1 MLMKVTPRKRN
12 ILYIQVYQ
20 RVAGMLLISY
30 LFSSC
35 ILVNKWD
42 KSSRNVGV
50 QTDKVPAPDSA
61 TETCD
66 VEVQDVGVQTG
77 NGTIEVSCN
86 DSSLSEITKILQ
98 EDKSNNQ
105 QEDPGLKLYSQKA
118 QENIE
123 RLRSTQE
130 TLRSTQETLRSTHV
144 DLASNLTNLGWNY
157 YTLAVDDSALK
168 NYNQAIKYFEQAL
181 AIYQS
186 LDGETADSQLE
197 SILNGLGTAY
207 SEVRD
212 LQKST
217 SYFEEAKK
225 MNKARLSKTE
235 HANIS

>member
-130 TLRSTQETLRSTHV
+130 TLRSTHV

>member
-42 KSSRNVGV
+42 KSSRNAGV

-61 TETCD
+61 TQTYD

-77 NGTIEVSCN
+77 NGTTEASCN
-86 DSSLSEITKILQ
+86 GFSLSEIKEIL
-98 EDKSNNQ
+98 EKDKSNNQ
-105 QEDPGLKLYSQKA
+105 EDPGLTLYSQKA

-123 RLRSTQE
+123 RLRST
-130 TLRSTQETLRSTHV
+130 HV
-144 DLASNLTNLGWNY
+144 DLASNLSELGWNY
-157 YTLAVDDSALK
+157 SSFNDH
-168 NYNQAIKYFEQAL
+168 NQAIKYFEQAL
-181 AIYQS
+181 AIYHS

-207 SEVRD
+207 SGVVD

-217 SYFEEAKK
+217 IYFEKAKK
-225 MNKARLSKTE
+225 MNKARLPQTE

>member
-1 MLMKVTPRKRN
+1 
-12 ILYIQVYQ
+12 
-20 RVAGMLLISY
+20 MLLISY

-130 TLRSTQETLRSTHV
+130 TLRSTQERLRSTQETLRSTHV

-181 AIYQS
+181 DIYQS

-207 SEVRD
+207 SGVGD

-225 MNKARLSKTE
+225 MNKARLPQTE